1 MMTSQ
6 RSSLEKGKEKLSNGD
21 SGSEKSVDVGLAS
34 PSTSSNGEPMIQGS
48 SESKNRQTKASQEN
62 STNANN
68 GANDSSRQ
76 FMPTT
81 TIKQ

>member
-21 SGSEKSVDVGLAS
+21 GGSEPPVDGGLAT

-48 SESKNRQTKASQEN
+48 SESGNRQTKASQEN
-62 STNANN
+62 STNAN
-68 GANDSSRQ
+68 GANESNRQ

>member
-6 RSSLEKGKEKLSNGD
+6 RSSLQKAKEKLSNGD
-21 SGSEKSVDVGLAS
+21 GGSEPPLDGGIDTS
-34 PSTSSNGEPMIQGS
+34 STSSNGEPMIQGS
-48 SESKNRQTKASQEN
+48 SESVNCPTKSQEN

-68 GANDSSRQ
+68 GASDNNGQ

-81 TIKQ
+81 IKQ